1 MSVDVSSHDKTVL
14 DEKEAAA
21 FLGVSKYFMQKHR
34 SERKPRVPYIRLA
47 ANRVRYFRSDLI
59 AFAEKLRV
67 NG

>member
-1 MSVDVSSHDKTVL
+1 MSVDASSHDKIVL

-34 SERKPRVPYIRLA
+34 TERKPRVPYIRLA

-59 AFAEKLRV
+59 AFAERLRV

>member
-1 MSVDVSSHDKTVL
+1 MSADVSPHDKTVL

-34 SERKPRVPYIRLA
+34 TARKPRIPYIRLA
-47 ANRVRYFRSDLI
+47 TNRVRYFRRDLI
-59 AFAEKLRV
+59 EFAERLRV